1 MVVVPA
7 LYVCWFCVDVAVPVV
22 VVQVLDDDVGRH
34 VRSEGFRMGAFTGW
48 LVDFFNG
55 CGTR

>member
-22 VVQVLDDDVGRH
+22 VVQVLYDDVGRH
-34 VRSEGFRMGAFTGW
+34 VRSEGFRMG
-48 LVDFFNG
+48 
-55 CGTR
+55 

>member
-22 VVQVLDDDVGRH
+22 VVQVLYDDVGRH
-34 VRSEGFRMGAFTGW
+34 VRSKGFRMGVLLRQL
-48 LVDFFNG
+48 LVDLFNG
-55 CGTR
+55 R